1 MTGWQSN
8 FHYFGVV
15 KIMSG
20 SVYCVV
26 KSRYSESSDIGYPD
40 GLVRF
45 LLHVFIECD
54 EFSLYSMID
63 E

>member
-1 MTGWQSN
+1 MN
-8 FHYFGVV
+8 
-15 KIMSG
+15 
-20 SVYCVV
+20 CVDE
-26 KSRYSESSDIGYPD
+26 SRHSESSDIGYSD

-54 EFSLYSMID
+54 KYSLYCMID

>member
-1 MTGWQSN
+1 M
-8 FHYFGVV
+8 
-15 KIMSG
+15 
-20 SVYCVV
+20 YCVDE
-26 KSRYSESSDIGYPD
+26 SRHSESSDIGYPD

-54 EFSLYSMID
+54 EYGLYSMID

>member
-1 MTGWQSN
+1 MN
-8 FHYFGVV
+8 
-15 KIMSG
+15 
-20 SVYCVV
+20 CVDE
-26 KSRYSESSDIGYPD
+26 SRYSESSDIGYPD

-54 EFSLYSMID
+54 ESSLYSMID

>member
-1 MTGWQSN
+1 MN
-8 FHYFGVV
+8 
-15 KIMSG
+15 
-20 SVYCVV
+20 CVV
-26 KSRYSESSDIGYPD
+26 ESRHSESSDIGYSD

-54 EFSLYSMID
+54 ESSLYSMID

>member
-1 MTGWQSN
+1 M
-8 FHYFGVV
+8 
-15 KIMSG
+15 
-20 SVYCVV
+20 YCVDE
-26 KSRYSESSDIGYPD
+26 SRHSESSDIGYSD

-54 EFSLYSMID
+54 EYGLYSMID

>member
-1 MTGWQSN
+1 MCI
-8 FHYFGVV
+8 VV
-15 KIMSG
+15 E
-20 SVYCVV
+20 
-26 KSRYSESSDIGYPD
+26 SRHSESSDIGYSD

-54 EFSLYSMID
+54 EYGLYSMID